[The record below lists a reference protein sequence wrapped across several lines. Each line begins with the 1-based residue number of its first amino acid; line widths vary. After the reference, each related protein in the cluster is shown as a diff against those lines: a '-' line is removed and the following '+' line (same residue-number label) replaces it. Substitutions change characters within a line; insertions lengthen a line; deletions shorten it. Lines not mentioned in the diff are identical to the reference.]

1 MGFVQA
7 GLASFLVGWGQIT
20 SWKKYL
26 AFESG
31 GENAHLAADGSPCTD
46 FPNLFLSLSC
56 KTVVTN
62 IRKRPD
68 FCATGQWEVVTQRDG
83 KEETAVFDAV
93 MICSGH
99 HIYPN
104 LPLDHF
110 PGKLRVCN
118 SSTTMQTGT
127 HLLFKCFFPAKN
139 AFPALKSVFS
149 LGVLLTVGSVQ
160 ESKTC
165 FLRKKTQYTNCDKA
179 GTLLLEVMLVFPGKN
194 DLSVSFNRSF
204 FTKEF
209 HKTLLLAFFHS
220 FLYKKL
226 CTFYHTCVYR
236 HIIEKNSR

>member
-1 MGFVQA
+1 M
-7 GLASFLVGWGQIT
+7 
-20 SWKKYL
+20 
-26 AFESG
+26 
-31 GENAHLAADGSPCTD
+31 
-46 FPNLFLSLSC
+46 
-56 KTVVTN
+56 VTN

-127 HLLFKCFFPAKN
+127 RLPFKCFFPAKN

-179 GTLLLEVMLVFPGKN
+179 GTLLVEVMLVFPGKN
-194 DLSVSFNRSF
+194 DFRVFPLTEDSSLKG
-204 FTKEF
+204 FTK
-209 HKTLLLAFFHS
+209 LFFWHFS
-220 FLYKKL
+220 IVSYTKSCAHFTIPVFTGTSLTKIL
-226 CTFYHTCVYR
+226 DS
-236 HIIEKNSR
+236 EE